1 MQIPS
6 QTTGKASGQ
15 APSQALEQSTCT
27 SSPMV
32 AWRPGNPIP
41 FAEYEDERDYPPE
54 ELTADDVQQIWW
66 CVAAGHSRDEL
77 HERLLPA
84 IEAHKDWG
92 CFVFNPIA
100 ELAGRCRYPWP
111 VLDLLKDI
119 LPPEAMIAVAEEQ
132 VGGEEESEGCRVVG
146 MMIIQVDI
154 WHELIWQ
161 AFDICPPDSL
171 SKDLLEIR
179 LGRDLGL

>member
-1 MQIPS
+1 
-6 QTTGKASGQ
+6 
-15 APSQALEQSTCT
+15 
-27 SSPMV
+27 MV
-32 AWRPGNPIP
+32 AWQPGNPIP
-41 FAEYEDERDYPPE
+41 FADYEDEGDYPPE
-54 ELTADDVQQIWW
+54 ELTADDVQKIWW
-66 CVAAGHSRDEL
+66 SVAASYSRDEL
-77 HERLLPA
+77 KERLLPA
-84 IEAHKDWG
+84 VEAHKDWG

-119 LPPEAMIAVAEEQ
+119 LPPGAMIAVGEEQ
-132 VGGEEESEGCRVVG
+132 VGEGGEEETEGCGVVG

-154 WHELIWQ
+154 WHELTWQ
-161 AFDICPPDSL
+161 AFDICPPENL